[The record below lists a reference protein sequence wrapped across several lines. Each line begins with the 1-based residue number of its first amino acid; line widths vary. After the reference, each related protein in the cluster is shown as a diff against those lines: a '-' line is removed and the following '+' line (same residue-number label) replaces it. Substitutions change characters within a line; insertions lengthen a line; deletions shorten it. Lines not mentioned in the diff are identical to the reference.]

1 VPAERTDR
9 TDRTERAQRT
19 ERTDRPDTGTPTA
32 DDLTA
37 AARAIAFA
45 QRRLE
50 RALDDLTIPQ
60 FRVLALVATSPERAS
75 RIAER
80 AAVSRPSLTGLLD
93 GLEARGWVT
102 RADVEGDRRG
112 VLLTV
117 TPAGN
122 RMLADGERAIAGAL
136 GDLLDHAAA
145 DDRDRIVDGLVALGD
160 LLRSSHLRRHGPS
173 SGNDATRP
181 PAHAAAAR

>member
-1 VPAERTDR
+1 VPSERTG
-9 TDRTERAQRT
+9 RTERSDAGR
-19 ERTDRPDTGTPTA
+19 RTA

-50 RALDDLTIPQ
+50 RSLDDLTIPQ

-75 RIAER
+75 HIAER

-117 TPAGN
+117 TPTGS
-122 RMLADGERAIAGAL
+122 RVLADGERAIAGAL
-136 GDLLDHAAA
+136 ADLLDHAPA

-160 LLRSSHLRRHGPS
+160 LLRSTHLRRHGAS
-173 SGNDATRP
+173 AGSAATRP
-181 PAHAAAAR
+181 PAHAEAEAR